1 VTDHI
6 DNALLRHEETLV
18 SVRDLARPIRMGDEK
33 AGMKFDGEKPRMDL
47 LVSDMP
53 RALEAIGHVL
63 TAGAE
68 KYAPGNWQYVENA
81 DSRYLAAA
89 LRHEMALARG
99 EQNDPETGV
108 HHLAHVV
115 CCVLFRLELAMR
127 EAAR

>member
-1 VTDHI
+1 MI
-6 DNALLRHEETLV
+6 RHEAGWVQLQNTEGVDPDPSYTVPETE
-18 SVRDLARPIRMGDEK
+18 I
-33 AGMKFDGEKPRMDL
+33 AGLKYDSEKPRTDL
-47 LVSDMP
+47 LISDMP
-53 RALEAIGHVL
+53 RALEAVSQVL
-63 TAGAE
+63 TFGAE
-68 KYAPGNWQYVENA
+68 KYSPGNWQYVENA

-108 HHLAHVV
+108 HHLAHVA